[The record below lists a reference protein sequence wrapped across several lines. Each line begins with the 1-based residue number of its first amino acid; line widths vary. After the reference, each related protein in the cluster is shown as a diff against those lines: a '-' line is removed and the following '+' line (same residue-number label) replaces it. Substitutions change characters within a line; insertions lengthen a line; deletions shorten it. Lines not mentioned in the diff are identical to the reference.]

1 MQKIIINKNGASL
14 IEIVATITIVSIA
27 LIMIY
32 NILSY
37 NIRQNGV
44 NHERIMNANIAN
56 GTLSY
61 IINKDFSIVENYLK
75 SNTDYYAII
84 DENSCNALFSDD
96 LETCIA
102 VLSPVI
108 NSKEYH
114 AENLYIYVLPFND
127 PTAINELKLNPPP
140 NSPDVFINY
149 LENLDDS
156 QFTDA
161 NVNHNAIR
169 VIVIVES
176 SINSKYDFLLKGV
189 TTK

>member
-1 MQKIIINKNGASL
+1 MQKKIINKNGASL

-37 NIRQNGV
+37 NIRQNGI

-61 IINKDFSIVENYLK
+61 IINKDFSIIENHLK
-75 SNTDYYAII
+75 SNTDHYAII

-96 LETCIA
+96 LETCMA

-114 AENLYIYVLPFND
+114 SDNLYIYLLPFND
-127 PTAINELKLNPPP
+127 PIAINELKSTPPP
-140 NSPDVFINY
+140 NAPQVLIDY
-149 LENLDDS
+149 LDNLDTS
-156 QFTDA
+156 QFTEA

-169 VIVIVES
+169 VIVITES